1 MGKKQAW
8 VSFRLTFGR
17 FLIFITPCYKNPAT
31 LERLTEGAFRK
42 LYSGTRGTEK
52 ERFAHVVAKLE
63 DSLPVGHRH
72 QIKKPGFRTA
82 LVKIMEDE
90 HWYTTAELFA
100 EEKKGRAK

>member
-8 VSFRLTFGR
+8 VSKRLVFGR
-17 FLIFITPCYKNPAT
+17 FLSFIPAGIKT
-31 LERLTEGAFRK
+31 ETLTEWSFRK

-52 ERFAHVVAKLE
+52 ERFTHVVAKLE